1 MAVSQVCPTQ
11 PSAVTW
17 LSEKEGLGELG
28 EPFREADPEL
38 HLRVLKPL
46 WPLRDFVYRFL
57 HTQSCVPPAELIL
70 LGNSEVI
77 CS

>member
-1 MAVSQVCPTQ
+1 MAVSWVCPTQ

-38 HLRVLKPL
+38 HLRVLSPSGL
-46 WPLRDFVYRFL
+46 SGTLCTGFSTPRAVHLP
-57 HTQSCVPPAELIL
+57 QLIL